1 MISLDFSAFLDQY
14 WCKFEFGEAYRL
26 VMDEGRRNYIVVVLL
41 EKPTRNKL
49 TPELNAYLKSHTY
62 IDATN
67 YEHDLE
73 TVRKRIRFAMPK
85 LPLKQIKVRIDFII
99 VRQDIINVIAIT

>member
-1 MISLDFSAFLDQY
+1 MV
-14 WCKFEFGEAYRL
+14 L
-26 VMDEGRRNYIVVVLL
+26 V

-67 YEHDLE
+67 FESNLE
-73 TVRKRIRFAMPK
+73 TIRKRIRFAMPK
-85 LPLKQIKVRIDFII
+85 IPLKEKKVSE
-99 VRQDIINVIAIT
+99 